1 MQNET
6 TTRTTEQR
14 KKKKTNSIQSG
25 NSFLWYSLIKLVAL
39 GGIVFFVYLSF
50 AGKGVSD
57 TDFETMKKG
66 VVAAVDTGA
75 MIEADNQMIKRL
87 YGIDP
92 NEYDGVVLYYPS
104 TNMGAEEVFLAKLK
118 SAEQREEVKAAI
130 EGRLA
135 SQKKSF
141 DGYGTNQTELLNNSV
156 VRVEGNYALF
166 VVAEDPTKASGEF
179 TRLF

>member
-1 MQNET
+1 M
-6 TTRTTEQR
+6 RTEPQ
-14 KKKKTNSIQSG
+14 KES
-25 NSFLWYSLIKLVAL
+25 SFLWYSLIKLVSL

-50 AGKGVSD
+50 AGKGVSG

-66 VVAAVDTGA
+66 VIEAVDTSA
-75 MIEADNQMIKRL
+75 MLEADNQMIKRL

-92 NEYDGVVLYYPS
+92 NLYDGTVLYYPS

-118 SAEQREEVKAAI
+118 SVEQADEIKAAI

-141 DGYGTNQTELLNNSV
+141 DGYGTNQTELLNNCV
-156 VRVEGNYALF
+156 LRVEGNYALF
-166 VVAEDPTKASGEF
+166 VVAEDPSKASGAF
-179 TRLF
+179 TKLY